1 MSASTVSVTA
11 NQGPTTRR
19 RAVEKNP
26 PTGGPDVAA
35 AANVTVAENK
45 DARLTAGDTAA
56 AILRDARKTP
66 GQTQSKKSGLARKP
80 AKPRWLTAVSILT
93 KNLALLVVILG
104 FVQMI
109 RWVVLNAGPD
119 ARDISVISGDFDGRF
134 AEVEKFVKTTVKA
147 MQVQVNAIDRK
158 LDDEISLVRREFDEK
173 VEKKGDEMDLKL
185 KALDARSDAFEKFMD
200 EFRTK
205 SLLSKEDFGEFFEE
219 FKKAMENPAGGGG
232 GAEVSL
238 DEIRD
243 YAREI
248 VEKEIERHAADGLGM
263 VDYALSSGGGRVLR
277 HSEPYGG
284 GVWFLNRVSPEAGK
298 MIRPSFGEPGQC
310 FPLKGR
316 SGFIEIRLRSAIVP
330 EAVTLEHVAKFVGDC
345 LVYGI
350 GKSLKATYCV
360 YVKQVLGKDMALGGG
375 HVKELSERLSVAYD
389 RSSAPKHCRVSG
401 WLQEQDSTDSEVGSK
416 KMLLLTEFTYDLEKS
431 HAQTFKVGSAAS
443 NLVDT
448 IRLDFTSNH
457 GSATHT
463 CIYRL
468 RVHGREPSS
477 VPMLEKQS

>member
-19 RAVEKNP
+19 RAVEKNL
-26 PTGGPDVAA
+26 PTGGADVAA
-35 AANVTVAENK
+35 ATVAVAENK

-66 GQTQSKKSGLARKP
+66 AQTQAKKSGLSRKP
-80 AKPRWLTAVSILT
+80 SKPRWLTAISIIT

-109 RWVVLNAGPD
+109 RWVVLNSGPD
-119 ARDISVISGDFDGRF
+119 ARDFSVISGDFDGRF

-147 MQVQVNAIDRK
+147 MQVQVDAIDRK
-158 LDDEISLVRREFDEK
+158 LDDEISLVKKEFDEK

-200 EFRTK
+200 EFRSK

-219 FKKAMENPAGGGG
+219 FKKAMENPGGV
-232 GAEVSL
+232 EVSL

-263 VDYALSSGGGRVLR
+263 ADYALASGGGRVLR
-277 HSEPYGG
+277 HSEPFGG
-284 GVWFLNRVSPEAGK
+284 GVWFRNRVSPEAEK

-316 SGFIEIRLRSAIVP
+316 SGFIEIRLRTAIVP
-330 EAVTLEHVAKFVGDC
+330 EAVTLEHVAK
-345 LVYGI
+345 
-350 GKSLKATYCV
+350 
-360 YVKQVLGKDMALGGG
+360 
-375 HVKELSERLSVAYD
+375 SVAYD

-401 WLQEQDSTDSEVGSK
+401 WVQGQDSTDSEVGST

-431 HAQTFKVGSAAS
+431 NAQTFKVASAAS

-468 RVHGREPSS
+468 RVHGHEPSP

>member
-26 PTGGPDVAA
+26 PTGGPDLA

-66 GQTQSKKSGLARKP
+66 AQTQSKKSGLARKST
-80 AKPRWLTAVSILT
+80 KPRWLTAVSILT

-109 RWVVLNAGPD
+109 RWVVLNSGPD
-119 ARDISVISGDFDGRF
+119 TRDFSVISGDFDGRF

-158 LDDEISLVRREFDEK
+158 LEDEISLVRREFDEK

-219 FKKAMENPAGGGG
+219 FKKAMENPGRG
-232 GAEVSL
+232 EVSL

-263 VDYALSSGGGRVLR
+263 VDYALASGGGRVLR

-310 FPLKGR
+310 FPLKGS

-330 EAVTLEHVAKFVGDC
+330 EAVTLEHVAK
-345 LVYGI
+345 
-350 GKSLKATYCV
+350 
-360 YVKQVLGKDMALGGG
+360 
-375 HVKELSERLSVAYD
+375 SVAYD

-431 HAQTFKVGSAAS
+431 HAQTFKVESASS

-448 IRLDFTSNH
+448 IRIDFTSNH

-468 RVHGREPSS
+468 RVHGHEPSS